1 MKYSFHPE
9 AEREFLDAIDYYEE
23 KGLGLDF
30 AFEVY
35 ATIERLKS
43 FPKAWQI
50 IAGDIRR
57 ILVNRFPYGVLY
69 SEEKEELY
77 IVAVMHLH
85 QNPEYWKHR
94 I

>member
-9 AEREFLDAIDYYEE
+9 EEFLDAIDYYEE

-35 ATIERLKS
+35 ATIERIKS

-50 IAGDIRR
+50 IEGNVRR
-57 ILVNRFPYGVLY
+57 ILVNRFPYGV
-69 SEEKEELY
+69 
-77 IVAVMHLH
+77 
-85 QNPEYWKHR
+85 NNGT
-94 I
+94 

>member
-9 AEREFLDAIDYYEE
+9 AEEFLDAIDYYDE

-35 ATIERLKS
+35 ATIERIKS

-50 IAGDIRR
+50 IEGNVRR
-57 ILVNRFPYGVLY
+57 ILVNRFPYGV
-69 SEEKEELY
+69 
-77 IVAVMHLH
+77 
-85 QNPEYWKHR
+85 NNGT
-94 I
+94 

>member
-9 AEREFLDAIDYYEE
+9 AEKELIEAIEYYDEN
-23 KGLGLDF
+23 GLGLDF

-35 ATIERLKS
+35 AAIERMKS

-50 IAGDIRR
+50 IEEDVRR

-69 SEEKEELY
+69 SEEQEELY

-85 QNPEYWKHR
+85 KDPEYWKHR